1 MQKYARIGET
11 NYVRNIEDQGKY
23 HNGDKSAMLG
33 DKLDQGRRMQL
44 AQFTID

>member
-1 MQKYARIGET
+1 MQKYARVGET

-33 DKLDQGRRMQL
+33 DKLDQGRIMQL